1 MIYLST
7 KFWNFPVKGNLCFIL
22 QKLAQFSD
30 VYASKLIPFQALNAP
45 GNSAT
50 PTSNFAR
57 SHVEIFCKSL
67 CPIFE
72 DMERALSIVDG
83 IWSEGYHNTI
93 KKVYED
99 MQKGA
104 KDSKFRPFFTKSSFS
119 PYPRKLSPSIVLTSF
134 NLEHRRHYIKN
145 QYEYLRV
152 YW

>member
-1 MIYLST
+1 
-7 KFWNFPVKGNLCFIL
+7 VKGNLCFIL

-104 KDSKFRPFFTKSSFS
+104 KDSKFRPLSSQSLPS
-119 PYPRKLSPSIVLTSF
+119 PLIHGSYLLRSSWHLSTWNTDVITLKINMNICVSI
-134 NLEHRRHYIKN
+134 
-145 QYEYLRV
+145 
-152 YW
+152 